1 MLRFSFLV
9 LLLFCFCIL
18 HLFFFFSSRRRHTR
32 STRDWSSDV
41 CSSDLGLGAPR
52 RRHGVAHEPLLRAGA
67 RLARDRDVRPVRPRL
82 GAPRLVGN
90 CRSAPRTGQ
99 PGRGRLRPHRHL
111 FLFRQRDGQT
121 GPVAEP
127 DHPGAVAPVRRLR
140 ARAGAAPSAGEN
152 VGGRPVTARTKG
164 LVVAALHIALVSALG
179 AKLLADRA
187 ALPRVWV
194 EVAPYDPNLP
204 IRGRY
209 VRLQVK
215 AEARGFDEPA
225 GSAASAWGYARLSVE
240 GDRLVATRTDDGG

>member
-1 MLRFSFLV
+1 FFSFLP
-9 LLLFCFCIL
+9 LRHPTSTLFPY
-18 HLFFFFSSRRRHTR
+18 T
-32 STRDWSSDV
+32 T
-41 CSSDLGLGAPR
+41 
-52 RRHGVAHEPLLRAGA
+52 
-67 RLARDRDVRPVRPRL
+67 
-82 GAPRLVGN
+82 
-90 CRSAPRTGQ
+90 
-99 PGRGRLRPHRHL
+99 
-111 FLFRQRDGQT
+111 LFRS
-121 GPVAEP
+121 

-225 GSAASAWGYARLSVE
+225 RSAASAWGYARLSVE
-240 GDRLVATRTDDGG
+240 GDRLVATRTDDGVGHPVQIHKENGRLVAALSTPVAYFIPEQIGRASW